1 MKQLIIKFLGLDK
14 IQQELESVKAQ
25 SYKLEQQLIDVDWT
39 DEASRGID
47 YDTLSGYIDEGDGAN
62 CFDANDIAS
71 RIDVSD
77 IAYEIDTRELAQG
90 IADELS
96 YSDIADNISEQHIAD
111 CLDMDEPITNII
123 NELDWETI
131 LSNINVGDRLAETTS
146 DTEEDTTRNISMD
159 AVESMIDAKVQQ
171 FADSLEVM
179 VSAKLNINK

>member
-1 MKQLIIKFLGLDK
+1 MKKFIIKFLGLDK
-14 IQQELESVKAQ
+14 IQQELESVKKH
-25 SYKLEQQLIDVDWT
+25 SHKLEQQLIDIDWT

-47 YDTLSGYIDEGDGAN
+47 YDTLSGYIDEGDVAN
-62 CFDANDIAS
+62 CFDVTDIAG

-90 IADELS
+90 IADEVS

-111 CLDMDEPITNII
+111 CLDMDDAITNII
-123 NELDWETI
+123 NELDWESI
-131 LSNINVGDRLAETTS
+131 LSNINIGDRLAETSS
-146 DTEEDTTRNISMD
+146 DAEEDTSRNISMD